1 MCLAVL
7 RGERLSASTGAPW
20 APVVLVLLA
29 HAGALLAL
37 WRHTV
42 PGGMWSR
49 AAFGVPLLGV
59 VARFYLPTVQAGL
72 PSFSTVTMRRE
83 EAALVA
89 VMRELSAS
97 QEQFRLGSG
106 TYASDIDQLQF
117 TRQLPVRVAWH
128 LRASGDTGWSAVAGA
143 NGATCK
149 LWVRDVR
156 LRQEPDQPE
165 GVPYC
170 QVKRSGE
177 NNQHVGTVLAE
188 GQAPSQPFELAE
200 VKGEWLQHRAD
211 AHRTGVSR
219 DVTSSAGF
227 SWTAKIGGELRSS
240 AAIVG
245 GQVFVGA
252 HGNGELVALH
262 LESGRLA
269 WRVRTPNWIHHE
281 PAVDS
286 SLVVVGFGN
295 NEEWLWNPLSLRPKS
310 SSAAMGSD
318 PSGVIAYDR
327 RSGVERWR
335 SYTPGPV
342 MLTPALHRGVAVVQA
357 LDSLVIGISLRNGK
371 RLWSTAVPGSAPMGN
386 PLLLGDTVVVSL
398 DAGQVC
404 RLLVSN
410 GQLLSCSSLPDSR
423 GYAGHAS
430 PAAADSMIV
439 ATGLD
444 FATATQPGSRP
455 LLQRVRG
462 MFVQSPRPA
471 PMVVPLAYGVDAR
484 RGFVRWVRRLE
495 APSYSAPAGHTAGTP
510 VIDGDVAYVTF
521 PTTGRIIALNLAD
534 GAVRWTA
541 SERPSRGS
549 VTVLSGAVMSATAG
563 AGWVVLDAATG
574 AIRCRTRLPAQA
586 DRAGLSIRGATG
598 ILTLNDG
605 VVLARP
611 INRWLACQI

>member
-1 MCLAVL
+1 MCLAIL

-29 HAGALLAL
+29 HTSALLAL
-37 WRHTV
+37 WSRNI

-49 AAFGVPLLGV
+49 AALGVPLIGV
-59 VARFYLPTVQAGL
+59 ATRFYLPTVQAGL
-72 PSFSTVTMRRE
+72 PSFSTVAMRRE

-89 VMRELSAS
+89 ALRELSAA

-106 TYASDIDQLQF
+106 TYASDVGQLRL
-117 TRQLPVRVAWH
+117 TRVLPGRIAWR
-128 LRASGDTGWSAVAGA
+128 LRAHGDTGWSAVAAA
-143 NGATCK
+143 NGAACA

-156 LRQEPDQPE
+156 LRNEADQPE
-165 GVPYC
+165 GTPYC
-170 QVKRSGE
+170 KGKGSGE
-177 NNQHVGTVLAE
+177 NNQHVGTVLAT
-188 GQAPSQPFELAE
+188 GQAPSQPFEGAA

-211 AHRTGVSR
+211 ARRTGISR
-219 DVTSSAGF
+219 DVATSVGF
-227 SWTAKIGGELRSS
+227 TWTAKVGGELRSS
-240 AAIVG
+240 AAVVG
-245 GQVFVGA
+245 GQVFIGA

-262 LESGRLA
+262 LESGRVG

-295 NEEWLWNPLSLRPKS
+295 NEEWLWNPLAIRPKS
-310 SSAAMGSD
+310 SPATMGSD

-342 MLTPALHRGVAVVQA
+342 MLTPALHHGVAVVQA
-357 LDSLVIGISLRNGK
+357 LDSLVVGISLRDGK

-404 RLLVSN
+404 RLMVSN
-410 GQLLSCSSLPDSR
+410 GQLLSCNSLPDSR

-430 PAAADSMIV
+430 PAAAGGMIV

-444 FATATQPGSRP
+444 FATATPPRSRS
-455 LLQRVRG
+455 LLQRIRG
-462 MFVQSPRPA
+462 MFVPPPRPE
-471 PMVVPLAYGVDAR
+471 PMVVPLAYGVDAS
-484 RGFVRWVRRLE
+484 RGSIRWVRRLE
-495 APSYSAPAGHTAGTP
+495 ATRFSVPAGHTAGTP
-510 VIDGDVAYVTF
+510 VIDGDVAFVTF
-521 PTTGRIIALNLAD
+521 PTIGRIVALNLAD

-541 SERPSRGS
+541 SESPSRGS

-563 AGWVVLDAATG
+563 AGWVVLDAAIGTV
-574 AIRCRTRLPAQA
+574 RCQTRLPAQA
-586 DRAGLSIRGATG
+586 DRAGLTISGATG
-598 ILTLNDG
+598 ILTLKNG
-605 VVLARP
+605 MVLARP
-611 INRWLACQI
+611 INRWLACRV